1 MKRRL
6 EYICT
11 QEQVKCNDKA
21 LDVII
26 DVSEG
31 DMRKAITFLQ
41 SVHQLCNSDQLNEHD
56 VTDVAGVVPADFME
70 DLMRVCQSNSY
81 DQLEAAVKNITAEG
95 YSAVQI
101 LNQVHDVIVT
111 HTVLTDVQKSVICER
126 LGLIDKRLSD
136 GADEYIQLLDLFSVI
151 MTQFCQV
158 V

>member
-1 MKRRL
+1 
-6 EYICT
+6 
-11 QEQVKCNDKA
+11 
-21 LDVII
+21 
-26 DVSEG
+26 
-31 DMRKAITFLQ
+31 
-41 SVHQLCNSDQLNEHD
+41 
-56 VTDVAGVVPADFME
+56 ME